1 MLFASS
7 LLLDLPSARREPSA
21 LAPHALNVSVP
32 TLETPDSLKRALKH
46 ATSPAERFTKPGG
59 SALSRATVLVAADC
73 NCWLWS
79 DPHVETCDGTTAN
92 FNPKGE
98 PIHTVAEGGGITLQ
112 SYHCPVVQETC
123 RPDYYPCDASAAVAF
138 AGEFVDAAGAT
149 HTVLFYGQRVF
160 VDGKEIY
167 LGVTYDWKP
176 KAVKVGDGCT
186 LERKLNRVVDPKQSA
201 NDTVKMTGNYETSFS
216 CEGGAKVTTWYYE
229 EEHMPTGFLMNALV
243 EVGGMDTPGLK
254 GLCHSVKGEDAKPPK
269 DDLFENDDITDL
281 IPDDLCKGPP
291 TTTMPPPTT
300 TMRPTTTESITTTTT
315 TKPKVCF
322 LAEKVGQNC
331 AAVCAARASSATPAT
346 GRRARRRKAARSSAR
361 RRRCRARRSGRRT
374 RRRRSP
380 TACRSSRRSP

>member
-7 LLLDLPSARREPSA
+7 LLLGLPSARREPSA

-32 TLETPDSLKRALKH
+32 SLETPDSLKRALKH

-149 HTVLFYGQRVF
+149 HTVLFYGCLLYTSPSPR
-160 VDGKEIY
+160 DK
-167 LGVTYDWKP
+167 
-176 KAVKVGDGCT
+176 
-186 LERKLNRVVDPKQSA
+186 RQSR
-201 NDTVKMTGNYETSFS
+201 
-216 CEGGAKVTTWYYE
+216 
-229 EEHMPTGFLMNALV
+229 MP
-243 EVGGMDTPGLK
+243 
-254 GLCHSVKGEDAKPPK
+254 
-269 DDLFENDDITDL
+269 
-281 IPDDLCKGPP
+281 
-291 TTTMPPPTT
+291 
-300 TMRPTTTESITTTTT
+300 
-315 TKPKVCF
+315 
-322 LAEKVGQNC
+322 
-331 AAVCAARASSATPAT
+331 SSA
-346 GRRARRRKAARSSAR
+346 
-361 RRRCRARRSGRRT
+361 
-374 RRRRSP
+374 
-380 TACRSSRRSP
+380 